1 MSEALPTHWSV
12 GLSSEKV
19 NPVVISLQGPESR
32 IAILMSVPEAELL
45 AQTVLV
51 MCERVRDVVKEG
63 GAK

>member
-1 MSEALPTHWSV
+1 
-12 GLSSEKV
+12 
-19 NPVVISLQGPESR
+19 
-32 IAILMSVPEAELL
+32 MSVPEAELL